1 MAEESIGV
9 AGVGWDEAWRLRP
22 RQQHP
27 RLPPAHPAAPDSRW
41 TVVLL
46 ESATL

>member
-1 MAEESIGV
+1 MAAGPIGE
-9 AGVGWDEAWRLRP
+9 AGVGWDEAWRQRQ
-22 RQQHP
+22 RQQHL

-41 TVVLL
+41 TAVLL

>member
-1 MAEESIGV
+1 MAAGPIGV
-9 AGVGWDEAWRLRP
+9 AGVGWDEVWRP
-22 RQQHP
+22 RPRRQRP

-41 TVVLL
+41 TAGLL